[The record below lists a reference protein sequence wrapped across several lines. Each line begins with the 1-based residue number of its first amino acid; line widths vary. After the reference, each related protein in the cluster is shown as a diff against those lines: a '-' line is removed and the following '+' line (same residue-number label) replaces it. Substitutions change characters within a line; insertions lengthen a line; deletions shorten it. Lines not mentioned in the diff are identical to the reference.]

1 MEHCINWKSLSADY
15 EYHVDR
21 GLKDVPGLNGAC
33 LPTACTSGLT
43 AACRQSFLPLKDA
56 CSRPAAELENGAHME
71 IGVNGDLSTLYWRQN
86 GPWDP
91 NTVPCRV
98 TYGRPSKAVL

>member
-1 MEHCINWKSLSADY
+1 M
-15 EYHVDR
+15 
-21 GLKDVPGLNGAC
+21 
-33 LPTACTSGLT
+33 
-43 AACRQSFLPLKDA
+43 CRQAYLPLKDA

-71 IGVNGDLSTLYWRQN
+71 IGTNGDLSTLYWRQN

-98 TYGRPSKAVL
+98 TYGRALTPVSGL